1 MMDNKIHD
9 GIISLIG
16 NTPMVKITKLN
27 PYHDEGIEIYAKLE
41 GFNPGGS
48 IKDRIALKMIES
60 AEESGELTKDK
71 TIIEPTSGNT
81 GIGLAM
87 VAAIKGY
94 NVEIVMSAA
103 VSVERRKVLEG
114 FGAKIILSSKDE
126 GTDGAIRLTR
136 EMVAKHPE
144 KYFNPDQFNNEN
156 NFLAHY
162 ETTGVEIVN
171 QVPDLTHFVCAL
183 GTTGTIRGNSMR
195 IKEHNENI
203 QVVALEPNI
212 GHKIQGLKNMDEAIK
227 PGIYDTKFF
236 DEKLT
241 VPDRESFDAARDLMK
256 KEGIFVG
263 MSSGSALWGA
273 LQIAERLHGEGKKGK
288 IVTIFAD
295 RAEKYLSTNLILEDK
310 MSFKI
315 FNTLTRQKQEFVP
328 LEKGKVKMYTCG
340 PTVYNYAHVGNF
352 RSYIFADIFKRHLR
366 YKGYD
371 VKHVMNITDVDDKT
385 IRGSKEK
392 GQTLK
397 EFTEFFT
404 EEFFKDFDG
413 LNILRPE
420 EIPKATE
427 TVDEMVDFVEKLLE
441 KGYAYKGED
450 GSVYFKIEK
459 FEDYGKMAHLDLQNL
474 KAGARICHQE
484 YDKENASDFVLWKA
498 YKEDEDGDVVWDT
511 SLGKG
516 RPGWHLECS
525 AMSMKYLGE
534 SIDIHTGGIDLIFPH
549 HQNEVAQS
557 ECLTGKTFV
566 NYWVH
571 CNHLMVEG
579 KKMSKSLGNFYT
591 ARDIFEKGFSPKAL
605 RYLLLSTHYRQQLN
619 LTMDS
624 LKASEQAVERLHEF
638 MLRVKDISTEK
649 ENGEGIQMM
658 IDQLDKEFEA
668 HMDDDLNTPQALA
681 SVFDFVKKINKLI
694 DEERVSKDYAEK
706 IIAQLE
712 KIDKVLGLLDFIEAE
727 IPEDVINVAEERKAA
742 RESKNWAKSDELRD
756 KIAEMGFS
764 ILDNKDGSYKIKELK
779 Q

>member
-1 MMDNKIHD
+1 MNSGKTHE
-9 GIISLIG
+9 GVLSLIG
-16 NTPMVKITKLN
+16 NTPMVEIIKLN
-27 PYHDEGIEIYAKLE
+27 PYHDKGVKIYAKLE

-48 IKDRIALKMIES
+48 IKDRIALKMIEA
-60 AEESGELTKDK
+60 AEKSGELTRDK

-87 VAAIKGY
+87 VGAIKGY
-94 NVEIVMSAA
+94 DIEIVMSAA

-156 NFLAHY
+156 NYLAHY
-162 ETTGVEIVN
+162 ETTGKEIVE

-195 IKEHNENI
+195 IKEHDSRVK
-203 QVVALEPNI
+203 VVALEPNI
-212 GHKIQGLKNMDEAIK
+212 GHKIQGLKNMDEAIQ
-227 PGIYDTKFF
+227 PGIYDESFF
-236 DEKLT
+236 DEKIN
-241 VPDRESFDAARDLMK
+241 VPDKGSFDAARALMK
-256 KEGIFVG
+256 QEGIFVG

-273 LQIAERLHGEGKKGK
+273 LEIAKGLVEKGEKGN

-392 GQTLK
+392 EQTLK

-441 KGYAYKGED
+441 KGFAYKGDD

-459 FEDYGKMAHLDLQNL
+459 FEDYGQMAHLDLQNL

-498 YKEDEDGDVVWDT
+498 YKEAEDGEVFWET

-525 AMSMKYLGE
+525 AMSMKYLGDC
-534 SIDIHTGGIDLIFPH
+534 IDIHTGGIDLIFPH

-557 ECLTGKTFV
+557 EALTGKTFV

-638 MLRVKDISTEK
+638 MLRVKDIASEK

-658 IDQLDKEFEA
+658 LDDLDKSFEA

-681 SVFDFVKKINKLI
+681 SVFDFTKKVNKLI
-694 DEERVSKDYAEK
+694 DEGRVGKPYADK
-706 IIAQLE
+706 IIAQME
-712 KIDKVLGLLDFIEAE
+712 KIDTVLGLLDFAE
-727 IPEDVINVAEERKAA
+727 LVVPEEVVSIAEERKAA
-742 RESKNWAKSDELRD
+742 RESKDWSKSDELRD
-756 KIAEMGFS
+756 KIASLGFTV
-764 ILDNKDGSYKIKELK
+764 LDNKDGSYKIKELK
-779 Q
+779 K